1 MSEYTIKVSKEQME
15 ETINQFKSAKEQLSS
30 AYGQMAA
37 EVMALNSSWNG
48 EASEAFVNRFS
59 DLTANIKTSDATMEQ
74 AITGLKTAAEIYE
87 DVTDEISNMWGS
99 ATDASPFNG

>member
-1 MSEYTIKVSKEQME
+1 MSEYRLKVSVEEMQ
-15 ETINQFKSAKEQLSS
+15 ETIGKFTNAKDQLAA

-48 EASEAFVNRFS
+48 QASEAFVNRFS
-59 DLTANIKTSDATMEQ
+59 ELTANIKTSDATMEQ

-87 DVTDEISNMWGS
+87 EVTADVSGMWSG
-99 ATDASPFNG
+99 AAEANPFNG